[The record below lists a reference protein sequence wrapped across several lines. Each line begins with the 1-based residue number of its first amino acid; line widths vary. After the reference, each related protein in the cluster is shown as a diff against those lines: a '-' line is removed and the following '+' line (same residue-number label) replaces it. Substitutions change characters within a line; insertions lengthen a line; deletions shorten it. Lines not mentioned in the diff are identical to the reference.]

1 MRLFGRKKINKTKR
15 ASRRISEINFDNQ
28 SNTNPQGM
36 YHPGVNSS
44 VSTFTGT
51 PNTVKTKRVPP
62 VPPPRRKRSST
73 KRKSVHE
80 QHIVFNPNETAVSTF
95 YTLRKPAYA
104 PPQPPSQ
111 SPPRKSSR
119 RRSRSSAR
127 SSARSS
133 IGSRRSSTSSVGSID
148 WDNSNTNSENPLGLR
163 ESRS

>member
-95 YTLRKPAYA
+95 KTLRKPAYPPPPP
-104 PPQPPSQ
+104 PPQ
-111 SPPRKSSR
+111 PRKSSR
-119 RRSRSSAR
+119 RHSRSSAR